1 MRMTEQIV
9 VLYPDADVAH
19 AGYATF
25 PKAWDAAFGPLPSHV
40 LVRRADDA
48 DGRRWSF
55 ILRTRGAD
63 IPWDITT
70 GPPPRVA
77 LCESVF
83 AEIADTGEH
92 RSLIATVVKATVSM
106 RIKRRLSSWSSTG
119 WVLPT
124 VDLIGGD
131 EKPAH

>member
-1 MRMTEQIV
+1 MTEQIV
-9 VLYPDADVAH
+9 VLYPDADVAQ

-25 PKAWDAAFGPLPSHV
+25 PKVWDAAFGPLPSHV

-48 DGRRWSF
+48 DGRQWSF

-63 IPWDITT
+63 IPWDNAM

-77 LCESVF
+77 VCESVY
-83 AEIADTGEH
+83 AAIPDKGGH
-92 RSLIATVVKATVSM
+92 LSVIATAVRATAGM
-106 RIKRRLSSWSSTG
+106 RTKRRLISWSATG

-124 VDLIGGD
+124 VDLIGGGD
-131 EKPAH
+131 KVAD

>member
-1 MRMTEQIV
+1 MTEQIV
-9 VLYPDADVAH
+9 VLYPDAGVAQ

-25 PKAWDAAFGPLPSHV
+25 PKSWDAAFGPLPSHV

-48 DGRRWSF
+48 DGRPWSF

-77 LCESVF
+77 LCESVY
-83 AEIADTGEH
+83 AAIPDKGGH
-92 RSLIATVVKATVSM
+92 RSVFATAVRATVGM

-119 WVLPT
+119 WELPT
-124 VDLIGGD
+124 IDLIGGD
-131 EKPAH
+131 GKPAH